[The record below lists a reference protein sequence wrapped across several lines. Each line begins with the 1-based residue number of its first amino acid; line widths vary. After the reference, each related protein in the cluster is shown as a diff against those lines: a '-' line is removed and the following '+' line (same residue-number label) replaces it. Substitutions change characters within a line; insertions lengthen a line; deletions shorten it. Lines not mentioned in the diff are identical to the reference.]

1 MTRFSRWFMLAFL
14 FVCTMLAL
22 SACGSASPSPTAAL
36 EFGPVYP
43 LERLTDPLVA
53 NTVLGDALDLD
64 HMRSRSKTS
73 SSPAVSAEI
82 RGYLVDWVIVKLNTA
97 TRRESTM
104 MEFVVMKDGTLYRF
118 SSYMYMRPSAAFGQV
133 PPPRLG
139 PEPAAEAKVRIAAV
153 AAAQAAVAKL
163 HPRFAKVTPVV
174 YNYLVR
180 IHRADGSST
189 DVWVDPDVG
198 YGRFFYGLGLTRVTK

>member
-14 FVCTMLAL
+14 FVFTMLAL
-22 SACGSASPSPTAAL
+22 SACGSASPSSAAAL

-64 HMRSRSKTS
+64 HMRSYSKTS

-97 TRRESTM
+97 PRRESHM
-104 MEFVVMKDGTLYRF
+104 VELVVMKDGALYRF
-118 SSYMYMRPSAAFGQV
+118 SSYMRPSAAFGQV

-198 YGRFFYGLGLTRVTK
+198 HGRFFYGLGLTRVAK